1 MLMPEYFD
9 GKEQRMMELYQQ
21 LSEFILKEAARFLVS
36 AGKISPTADR
46 LLQRLRMMGE
56 TQAEIEKKLEV
67 LTKLSRKELRALL
80 QDAVLTS
87 WENDAAPF
95 RVIGINLSDPL
106 KNDAVIRI
114 MDAQYK
120 RSKGELQNLTRTTM
134 RQSNVDLM
142 NMLSEAD
149 MRVAAGVQS
158 YSAAISDI
166 LDRYAHRGIYVDYPK
181 TNTRR
186 TLEAA
191 VMCCV
196 RTSMAQMA
204 GQLTLEFVKE
214 SGTNLIITSAH
225 TGARFTDKDEPAN
238 HMSWQGRIFYITDA
252 DLAEFTEVKGKI
264 ESDGKRAGG
273 SPNTG
278 KYPDFRKT
286 TGYGEGVGLAGYNC
300 RHSFG
305 PYDERIGNPWR
316 DKDGNLVD
324 GAGNRID
331 SEESKQKYL
340 NSQRLRA
347 IERNIRAIKRQL
359 VTKEQLMQGA
369 TEEEIQRLQ
378 PEYDKLAYDLA
389 QQNKKYNEFAKE
401 HNLTP
406 QYGRTKLADFGREQ
420 TKQANVGAKR
430 YQNNNPENVKENLVN
445 NNVSDTIKLSESEQ
459 HALNKYMSSESY
471 VLNDKLRRG
480 IKLSADE
487 QEWAKSLDS
496 ALDKMP
502 EYKGT
507 VYRSVSD
514 FGIENLD
521 AFIKS
526 HALDEAKVFS
536 SYISTSK
543 SVYDESFPIQYVI
556 ESKHGRD
563 ISALNSQEQ
572 EILFNRNSV
581 FIVNKVEGNIIYM
594 EEL

>member
-1 MLMPEYFD
+1 MLMPEYFE

-21 LSEFILKEAARFLVS
+21 LSEFILKEAARFLIK
-36 AGKISPTADR
+36 AGELAPTADR

-95 RVIGINLSDPL
+95 REIGIEVSDPL
-106 KNDAVIRI
+106 KNPAVIRI

-120 RSKGELQNLTRTTM
+120 RSQGELHNLTRTTM

-214 SGTNLIITSAH
+214 AGTNLIITSAH

-238 HMSWQGRIFYITDA
+238 HMSWQGRVFYITDA

-331 SEESKQKYL
+331 SEESKQKYKE
-340 NSQRLRA
+340 SQRLRA

-359 VTKEQLMQGA
+359 VAKEQLMDGA
-369 TEEEIQRLQ
+369 SAEEISRLQ
-378 PEYDKLAYDLA
+378 PEYDKLAYELTRE
-389 QQNKKYNEFAKE
+389 NKKYNDFAKE
-401 HNLTP
+401 HKLTP

-420 TKQANVGAKR
+420 TKRSNAGARR
-430 YQNNNPENVKENLVN
+430 YKKE
-445 NNVSDTIKLSESEQ
+445 KEKEES
-459 HALNKYMSSESY
+459 
-471 VLNDKLRRG
+471 
-480 IKLSADE
+480 
-487 QEWAKSLDS
+487 
-496 ALDKMP
+496 
-502 EYKGT
+502 
-507 VYRSVSD
+507 
-514 FGIENLD
+514 
-521 AFIKS
+521 
-526 HALDEAKVFS
+526 
-536 SYISTSK
+536 
-543 SVYDESFPIQYVI
+543 
-556 ESKHGRD
+556 
-563 ISALNSQEQ
+563 
-572 EILFNRNSV
+572 
-581 FIVNKVEGNIIYM
+581 
-594 EEL
+594 

>member
-9 GKEQRMMELYQQ
+9 GKEQRIMELYQQ

-36 AGKISPTADR
+36 AGKIPPTADR

-87 WENDAAPF
+87 WETDEVPF
-95 RVIGINLSDPL
+95 REIGINLPDPL
-106 KNDAVIRI
+106 KNPAVIRI

-120 RSKGELQNLTRTTM
+120 RSQGELYNLTRTTM
-134 RQSNVDLM
+134 RQSNIDLM

-166 LDRYAHRGIYVDYPK
+166 LDRYAHRGIYVDYP
-181 TNTRR
+181 TGARR

-238 HMSWQGRIFYITDA
+238 HMSWQGKVFYITDA
-252 DLAEFTEVKGKI
+252 DLAEFTEVRYKI
-264 ESDGKRAGG
+264 ESSGERAGG
-273 SPNTG
+273 SSNTG

-286 TGYGEGVGLAGYNC
+286 TGYGTGEGLDGYNC

-316 DKDGNLVD
+316 DKDGNLID

-331 SEESKQKYL
+331 SEESKQKYKD
-340 NSQRLRA
+340 SQRLRA
-347 IERNIRAIKRQL
+347 IERNIRATKRQL
-359 VTKEQLMQGA
+359 VAKEELMKGA

-378 PEYDKLAYDLA
+378 PEYNKLAYELA

-420 TKQANVGAKR
+420 TKQANIEARQYSKG
-430 YQNNNPENVKENLVN
+430 NNTEEMFRKGSTHRKVENGVEIIDQPTYNKLIEPVLKNCGKVYRGTDEIEQHLEMN
-445 NNVSDTIKLSESEQ
+445 NASASTIGEVILFRKNVTVSDVLEETFHFKQNLQKRNADKPLKEQIILNEIEAKEYVLSCQKKYHIPDNEVEQTRNQLESYKKELSE
-459 HALNKYMSSESY
+459 YYESQ
-471 VLNDKLRRG
+471 K
-480 IKLSADE
+480 
-487 QEWAKSLDS
+487 
-496 ALDKMP
+496 
-502 EYKGT
+502 
-507 VYRSVSD
+507 
-514 FGIENLD
+514 
-521 AFIKS
+521 
-526 HALDEAKVFS
+526 
-536 SYISTSK
+536 
-543 SVYDESFPIQYVI
+543 
-556 ESKHGRD
+556 
-563 ISALNSQEQ
+563 
-572 EILFNRNSV
+572 
-581 FIVNKVEGNIIYM
+581 
-594 EEL
+594 

>member
-120 RSKGELQNLTRTTM
+120 RSQGELQNLTRTTM

-305 PYDERIGNPWR
+305 PYGERIGNPWR
-316 DKDGNLVD
+316 DKDGNLID

-369 TEEEIQRLQ
+369 TEEETRHLQ
-378 PEYDKLAYDLA
+378 PEYDKLAYDLT

-420 TKQANVGAKR
+420 TKQANAGAKR
-430 YQNNNPENVKENLVN
+430 YKDSTSNTVAKTSNSDIIESDNLVQRNIDSGNVKLEINPEKQ
-445 NNVSDTIKLSESEQ
+445 SRHIKDS
-459 HALNKYMSSESY
+459 KGY
-471 VLNDKLRRG
+471 VEGR
-480 IKLSADE
+480 
-487 QEWAKSLDS
+487 
-496 ALDKMP
+496 
-502 EYKGT
+502 
-507 VYRSVSD
+507 
-514 FGIENLD
+514 
-521 AFIKS
+521 
-526 HALDEAKVFS
+526 
-536 SYISTSK
+536 SYIYGG
-543 SVYDESFPIQYVI
+543 V
-556 ESKHGRD
+556 
-563 ISALNSQEQ
+563 EQ
-572 EILFNRNSV
+572 AQK
-581 FIVNKVEGNIIYM
+581 IVNDLHGTGTPVRKPDGTWANKEHVQSDKPIGIAVSKQTGEEETKAATIHYSKTGTHVVPRKEG
-594 EEL
+594 

>member
-120 RSKGELQNLTRTTM
+120 RSQGELQNLTRTTM

-316 DKDGNLVD
+316 DKDGNLID

-369 TEEEIQRLQ
+369 TEEETRHLQ
-378 PEYDKLAYDLA
+378 PEYDKLAYDLT

-420 TKQANVGAKR
+420 TKQANAGAKR
-430 YQNNNPENVKENLVN
+430 YKDSTSNTVAKTSNSDIIESDNLVQRNIDSGNVKLEINPEKQ
-445 NNVSDTIKLSESEQ
+445 SRHIKDS
-459 HALNKYMSSESY
+459 KGY
-471 VLNDKLRRG
+471 VEGR
-480 IKLSADE
+480 
-487 QEWAKSLDS
+487 
-496 ALDKMP
+496 
-502 EYKGT
+502 
-507 VYRSVSD
+507 
-514 FGIENLD
+514 
-521 AFIKS
+521 
-526 HALDEAKVFS
+526 
-536 SYISTSK
+536 SYIYGG
-543 SVYDESFPIQYVI
+543 V
-556 ESKHGRD
+556 
-563 ISALNSQEQ
+563 EQ
-572 EILFNRNSV
+572 AQK
-581 FIVNKVEGNIIYM
+581 IVNDLHGTGTPVRKPDGTWANKEHVQSDKPIGIAVSKQTGEEETKAATIHYSKTGTHVVPRKEG
-594 EEL
+594 

>member
-36 AGKISPTADR
+36 AGKIPPTADR

-56 TQAEIEKKLEV
+56 TQAEIEKELEV
-67 LTKLSRKELRALL
+67 LTGLSRKELRSLL

-95 RVIGINLSDPL
+95 REIGIEVSDPL

-120 RSKGELQNLTRTTM
+120 RSQGELQNLTRTTM

-214 SGTNLIITSAH
+214 AGTNLIITSAH

-238 HMSWQGRIFYITDA
+238 HMSWQGRVFYITDA
-252 DLAEFTEVKGKI
+252 DLEEFTEVKGKI
-264 ESDGKRAGG
+264 ESDGKKAGG
-273 SPNTG
+273 SPNNG

-286 TGYGEGVGLAGYNC
+286 TGYGTGVGLAGYNC
-300 RHSFG
+300 RHSFS

-316 DKDGNLVD
+316 DKDGNLID

-487 QEWAKSLDS
+487 
-496 ALDKMP
+496 
-502 EYKGT
+502 
-507 VYRSVSD
+507 
-514 FGIENLD
+514 
-521 AFIKS
+521 
-526 HALDEAKVFS
+526 
-536 SYISTSK
+536 
-543 SVYDESFPIQYVI
+543 
-556 ESKHGRD
+556 
-563 ISALNSQEQ
+563 
-572 EILFNRNSV
+572 
-581 FIVNKVEGNIIYM
+581 
-594 EEL
+594 

>member
-36 AGKISPTADR
+36 AGKIPPTADR

-316 DKDGNLVD
+316 DKDGNLID

-359 VTKEQLMQGA
+359 VTKEQLMQEA
-369 TEEEIQRLQ
+369 TEEETRHLQ
-378 PEYDKLAYDLA
+378 PEYDKLAYDLT

-420 TKQANVGAKR
+420 TKQANAGAKR
-430 YQNNNPENVKENLVN
+430 YKDSTSNTVAKTSNSDIIESDNLVQRNIDSGNVKLEINPEKQ
-445 NNVSDTIKLSESEQ
+445 SRHIKDS
-459 HALNKYMSSESY
+459 KGY
-471 VLNDKLRRG
+471 VEGR
-480 IKLSADE
+480 
-487 QEWAKSLDS
+487 
-496 ALDKMP
+496 
-502 EYKGT
+502 
-507 VYRSVSD
+507 
-514 FGIENLD
+514 
-521 AFIKS
+521 
-526 HALDEAKVFS
+526 
-536 SYISTSK
+536 SYIYGG
-543 SVYDESFPIQYVI
+543 V
-556 ESKHGRD
+556 
-563 ISALNSQEQ
+563 EQ
-572 EILFNRNSV
+572 AQK
-581 FIVNKVEGNIIYM
+581 IVNDLHGTGTPVRKPDGTWANKEHVQSDKPIGIAVSKQTGEEETKAATIHYSKTGTHVVPRKEG
-594 EEL
+594 

>member
-120 RSKGELQNLTRTTM
+120 RSQGELQNLTRTTM

-316 DKDGNLVD
+316 DKDGNLID

-331 SEESKQKYL
+331 SEESKQKYP

-369 TEEEIQRLQ
+369 TEEETRHLQ
-378 PEYDKLAYDLA
+378 PEYDKLAYDLT

-420 TKQANVGAKR
+420 TKQANAGAKR
-430 YQNNNPENVKENLVN
+430 YKDSTSNTVAKTSNSDIIESDNLVQRNIDSGNVKLEINPEKQ
-445 NNVSDTIKLSESEQ
+445 SRHIKDS
-459 HALNKYMSSESY
+459 KGY
-471 VLNDKLRRG
+471 VEGR
-480 IKLSADE
+480 
-487 QEWAKSLDS
+487 
-496 ALDKMP
+496 
-502 EYKGT
+502 
-507 VYRSVSD
+507 
-514 FGIENLD
+514 
-521 AFIKS
+521 
-526 HALDEAKVFS
+526 
-536 SYISTSK
+536 SYIYGG
-543 SVYDESFPIQYVI
+543 V
-556 ESKHGRD
+556 
-563 ISALNSQEQ
+563 EQ
-572 EILFNRNSV
+572 AQK
-581 FIVNKVEGNIIYM
+581 IVNDLHGTGTPVRKPDGTWANKEHVQSDKPIGIAVSKQTGEEETKAATIHYSKTGTHVVPRKEG
-594 EEL
+594 